1 MLLCSINQTSRR
13 ETEKTCF
20 LSEACVAVERPTG
33 TRLSTEAAIKICKVM
48 TTKDN
53 LLQPTVLA
61 TAPSRK
67 TLCGVS
73 ASSSRPAKPLVPSW
87 LKNLMCLYGII
98 LGETPSPR
106 YALRI
111 LHAQAALLMFL
122 FPFTLGFAVRILLLL
137 WFVVALLQC
146 RGDK

>member
-13 ETEKTCF
+13 ETEKPCL
-20 LSEACVAVERPTG
+20 LSEARVTAERPTG

-87 LKNLMCLYGII
+87 LKKLMCLYGII

>member
-1 MLLCSINQTSRR
+1 
-13 ETEKTCF
+13 
-20 LSEACVAVERPTG
+20 
-33 TRLSTEAAIKICKVM
+33 M

-67 TLCGVS
+67 TLCGVP

-87 LKNLMCLYGII
+87 LKKLMCLYGII

-111 LHAQAALLMFL
+111 LHAQVALLMFL

>member
-1 MLLCSINQTSRR
+1 
-13 ETEKTCF
+13 
-20 LSEACVAVERPTG
+20 
-33 TRLSTEAAIKICKVM
+33 M

-67 TLCGVS
+67 TLCGVP

-87 LKNLMCLYGII
+87 LKKLMCLYGII

-122 FPFTLGFAVRILLLL
+122 FPFTPD
-137 WFVVALLQC
+137 LQC
-146 RGDK
+146 ASFCSSGLSWRCCNAVATSESNLNF

>member
-1 MLLCSINQTSRR
+1 
-13 ETEKTCF
+13 
-20 LSEACVAVERPTG
+20 
-33 TRLSTEAAIKICKVM
+33 M

-87 LKNLMCLYGII
+87 LKKLMCLYGII

-122 FPFTLGFAVRILLLL
+122 FPLTLGFAVRILLLL

>member
-1 MLLCSINQTSRR
+1 
-13 ETEKTCF
+13 
-20 LSEACVAVERPTG
+20 
-33 TRLSTEAAIKICKVM
+33 M

-87 LKNLMCLYGII
+87 LKKLMCLYGIMMCLYGII